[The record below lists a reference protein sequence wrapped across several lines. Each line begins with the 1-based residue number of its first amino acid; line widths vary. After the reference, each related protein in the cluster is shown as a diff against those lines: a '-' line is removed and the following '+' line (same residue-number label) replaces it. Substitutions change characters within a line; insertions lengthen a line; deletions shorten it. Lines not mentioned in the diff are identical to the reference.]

1 MEIYESN
8 QNHISN
14 KQLLKDQNKGKDK
27 DKDRNIGEPSNN
39 DDEQKV
45 GVDDIVQYF
54 KKLGQ

>member
-45 GVDDIVQYF
+45 GVDDIV
-54 KKLGQ
+54 